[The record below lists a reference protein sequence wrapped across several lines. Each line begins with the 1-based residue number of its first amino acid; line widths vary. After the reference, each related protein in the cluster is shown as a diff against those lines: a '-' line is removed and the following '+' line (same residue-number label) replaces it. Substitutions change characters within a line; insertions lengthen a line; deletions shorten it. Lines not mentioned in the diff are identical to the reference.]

1 MKYKKDMK
9 VITLQDCELPHDMR
23 AEVFTVEDVC
33 CDEYE
38 CMLKVRDYKD
48 KLEYIDKYYIDEK
61 ATKKLNQTKKDFDK
75 KFKFD
80 EINVELQFNQAYDN
94 DTDIFINI
102 ADFKGEIFTTITTKQ
117 AKKLIKHLQK
127 MVDYVEE

>member
-1 MKYKKDMK
+1 MKYYKGMK
-9 VITLQDCELPHDMR
+9 IITLEDCELPHDMR
-23 AEVFTVEDVC
+23 AETFTIVDSSQSDSLQVEDDRGRV
-33 CDEYE
+33 
-38 CMLKVRDYKD
+38 LV
-48 KLEYIDKYYIDEK
+48 IDKGYVDEK
-61 ATKKLNQTKKDFDK
+61 ATRKLNQTKADFNK

-80 EINVELQFNQAYDN
+80 EIEIELQFNQAYSD

-102 ADFKGEIFTTITTKQ
+102 VDYNSEIFTTITTKQ

>member
-1 MKYKKDMK
+1 MKYYKGMK
-9 VITLQDCELPHDMR
+9 IITLEDCELPHDMR
-23 AEVFTVEDVC
+23 AETFTIVDSSQSDSLQVEDDRGRV
-33 CDEYE
+33 
-38 CMLKVRDYKD
+38 LV
-48 KLEYIDKYYIDEK
+48 IDKGYVDEK
-61 ATKKLNQTKKDFDK
+61 ATRKLNQTKADFNK

-80 EINVELQFNQAYDN
+80 EIEIELQFDQAYSD

-102 ADFKGEIFTTITTKQ
+102 VDYNSEIFTTITTKQ

>member
-1 MKYKKDMK
+1 MKYYKGMK
-9 VITLQDCELPHDMR
+9 IITLEDCELPHDMR
-23 AEVFTVEDVC
+23 AETFTIVDSSQSDSLQVEDYRGRV
-33 CDEYE
+33 
-38 CMLKVRDYKD
+38 LV
-48 KLEYIDKYYIDEK
+48 IDKGYVDEK
-61 ATKKLNQTKKDFDK
+61 ATRKLNQTKADFNK

-80 EINVELQFNQAYDN
+80 EIEIELQFNQAYSD

-102 ADFKGEIFTTITTKQ
+102 VDYNSEIFTTITTKQ